1 MQFKESEILELKRS
15 TSELKEAII
24 SIAAILNK
32 HQRGELYF
40 GIKNDGAVVGQ
51 MVNEKTIRD
60 ISKAIGDQIEPKIF
74 PAINK
79 TSLRGKDCIHVEF
92 NGNEAPYYA
101 YGRAYIRVGDSDR
114 KLSAKE
120 IEKTIIGKYKDILR
134 WDNKICD
141 KAALKDISISK
152 LKSFLKS
159 CKLPYI
165 NKENSLNK
173 LGLIEA
179 PRRRAVGESSP

>member
-1 MQFKESEILELKRS
+1 MQFEESEILELKRS

-40 GIKNDGAVVGQ
+40 GIRNDGAVVGQ
-51 MVNEKTIRD
+51 MVNDKTIRD
-60 ISKAIGDQIEPKIF
+60 ISKAIGDHIEPKIF

-92 NGNEAPYYA
+92 NGNETPYYA
-101 YGRAYIRVGDSDR
+101 YGRAYIRVGDSVR

-120 IEKTIIGKYKDILR
+120 IEKTILGKHKDILR

-141 KAALKDISISK
+141 KAALKDISSSK
-152 LKSFLKS
+152 LKLFLKAA
-159 CKLPYI
+159 
-165 NKENSLNK
+165 NSRTSTKKTALTN
-173 LGLIEA
+173 
-179 PRRRAVGESSP
+179 SD